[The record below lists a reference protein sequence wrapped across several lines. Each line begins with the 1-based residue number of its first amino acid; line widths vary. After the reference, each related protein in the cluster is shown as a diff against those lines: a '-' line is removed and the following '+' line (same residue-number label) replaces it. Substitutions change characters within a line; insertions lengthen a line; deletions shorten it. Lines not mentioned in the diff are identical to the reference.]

1 MSTTETFIKR
11 LKRTTAIDTQ
21 TVLNY
26 LSTQQGR
33 MQYLEQRDKEL
44 NELHKAIQALIEA
57 GGKPDE
63 LRGYLPQWMGGRK

>member
-26 LSTQQGR
+26 IATQQGR

-44 NELHKAIQALIEA
+44 NEIHKAIQALIEA

>member
-26 LSTQQGR
+26 IAMQQGR

-44 NELHKAIQALIEA
+44 NELHKAIQALIET

-63 LRGYLPQWMGGRK
+63 LRGHLPQWMGGRK